1 MKKHTVDMT
10 KGNIF
15 KLIIAFTI
23 PIMISGILQ
32 TLYNAA
38 DMIVVGR
45 FAGPKSLAAVGSTG
59 SAINLLIGI
68 FVGLSSATNVIV
80 ARKFG
85 AGNKSGVSGSLRSRI

>member
-1 MKKHTVDMT
+1 MGLVYKKHTVDMT

-59 SAINLLIGI
+59 SAHLIPTHKTLRFFIFHILLRG
-68 FVGLSSATNVIV
+68 
-80 ARKFG
+80 
-85 AGNKSGVSGSLRSRI
+85 